1 MARTVGLV
9 FDTKIDE
16 SANFIPEEDISDI
29 NDITDGN
36 GDICIDKMTV
46 AQLKRFA
53 KDNGIDIGSASRKDE
68 IIQAITAAG
77 DTNTEV

>member
-1 MARTVGLV
+1 MARTIGLV
-9 FDTKIDE
+9 FDTEIEKMDD
-16 SANFIPEEDISDI
+16 FIPEEDISDI
-29 NDITDGN
+29 TDEN
-36 GDICIDKMTV
+36 GDICLDKMTV

-77 DTNTEV
+77 DTDTEV